1 MKFARTA
8 GFAPKVVACVAAAL
22 VVAASHESEAQT
34 RRRSPRPPR
43 RTDAG
48 VTVRARPEQLA
59 ATRMSFRG
67 AETANVPGTGGDA
80 TRVVAS
86 QPGVARTPYGVG
98 FFAVRG
104 TSFENTGLIV
114 EGFPVP
120 VLYHFAAGPSVV
132 PTRLVSSLDFY
143 PGGYPAQFGRYAGG
157 LVSLEIAAPDVDR
170 RTIDAEVSIFG
181 AGAAIS
187 TPLPNRRGGV
197 SFGVRRS
204 YYDLLLPI
212 VFPSVTLNF
221 GDAQAVI
228 DWRISDRTRAQ
239 VVFLGSTDVY
249 DRSDQRRAA
258 GASTLNRDGI
268 QVHFFRVIGK
278 LEHRYTGGF
287 ALNFSA
293 MVGADDIRFASADTG
308 RPDTNIRYGGATV
321 GERLSVRIPLGT
333 QWGASVGL
341 DSLATLFRSSV
352 TFPELLGT
360 SVIPNPQANRY
371 ATYAEADV
379 DQWDV
384 TPWAEIAGRAG
395 PVDMSVGARA
405 SYLHSGGKNYW
416 LFDPRAVVR
425 VALDR
430 RTTLVASTGLFSQ
443 PAPFFALVPLLGNG
457 ALGPQTSWQSS
468 AGIEARLDEGYDVRS
483 TFFINRSWGLP
494 RPTNELVELRP
505 GDVRRVLL
513 TDNGEGFA
521 SGVELYVRR
530 RLMRGVFGWVS
541 ATWSRA
547 ERWIP
552 GGAPFPFVLD
562 QSFVLNAAASWEINS
577 RWRIGARFSL
587 STGTPT
593 NRVSGATWDADAS
606 GFRPDYMPE
615 GERLPVFHQLDLRVD
630 YRFRSLGADMNFY
643 VDVLN
648 TYFARGTE
656 GWNFQYDYRTRQ
668 PLQGLPLLPIIGLK
682 AQWR

>member
-1 MKFARTA
+1 MIMVRKA
-8 GFAPKVVACVAAAL
+8 GLTPTSAACTVATVLLAVAATG
-22 VVAASHESEAQT
+22 HGQG
-34 RRRSPRPPR
+34 RRRTRNVRPAS
-43 RTDAG
+43 DG
-48 VTVRARPEQLA
+48 VTVRARPEQAA
-59 ATRMSFRG
+59 ATRMTFRG
-67 AETANVPGTGGDA
+67 AETANVPGTAGDA
-80 TRVVAS
+80 ARVVAS
-86 QPGVARTPYGVG
+86 QPGVMRTPFGVG

-143 PGGYPAQFGRYAGG
+143 PGGYPAQYGRYAGG
-157 LVSLEIAAPDVDR
+157 LVSLEIAAPDVQR

-181 AGAAIS
+181 ASAAV
-187 TPLPNRRGGV
+187 TAPFEGRRGGV

-204 YYDLLLPI
+204 YYDVLLPL

-228 DWRISDRTRAQ
+228 DWRVNDRTRAQ
-239 VVFLGSTDVY
+239 LVFLGSTDVY
-249 DRSDQRRAA
+249 DRSDIRRAA

-278 LEHRYTGGF
+278 IDHRYANGF

-293 MVGADDIRFASADTG
+293 MVGADDISFSSADTG

-321 GERLSVRIPLGT
+321 GERASVRIPLGN
-333 QWGASVGL
+333 QWAASLGI
-341 DSLATLFRSSV
+341 DSLATLFRSTV

-360 SVIPNPQANRY
+360 SIVPNPQANRF

-379 DQWDV
+379 TQWDV
-384 TPWAEIAGRAG
+384 TPWAEIVGRAG
-395 PVDMSVGARA
+395 PVDTSVGVRA

-416 LFDPRAVVR
+416 LVDPRGVVR

-430 RTTLVASTGLFSQ
+430 RTTLIASTGLFSQ

-468 AGIEARLDEGYDVRS
+468 VGVEARLDEGYDVRS
-483 TFFINRSWGLP
+483 TVFINRMWGLP

-505 GDVRRVLL
+505 GDVRRILL

-530 RLMRGVFGWVS
+530 RLLRGVFGWVS

-552 GGAPFPFVLD
+552 GGAPFPFALD

-577 RWRIGARFSL
+577 RWRLGARFAL

-593 NRVSGATWDADAS
+593 NRVYGATWDADAS
-606 GFRPDYMPE
+606 TFRPDYTPE
-615 GERLPVFHQLDLRVD
+615 GERLPVFHQLDLRLD

-648 TYFARGTE
+648 VYFARGTE

-668 PLQGLPLLPIIGLK
+668 PLQGLPLLPVVGVK

>member
-1 MKFARTA
+1 M
-8 GFAPKVVACVAAAL
+8 P
-22 VVAASHESEAQT
+22 
-34 RRRSPRPPR
+34 
-43 RTDAG
+43 
-48 VTVRARPEQLA
+48 

-67 AETANVPGTGGDA
+67 AETSNTPGTAGDA
-80 TRVVAS
+80 TRVVAA
-86 QPGVARTPYGVG
+86 QPGVMRSPFGVG

-104 TSFENTGLIV
+104 TSFENTGLLV

-120 VLYHFAAGPSVV
+120 VLYHFAAGPSVL
-132 PTRLVSSLDFY
+132 PTRLISSLDFY
-143 PGGYPAQFGRYAGG
+143 PGGYPAQFGRYSGG
-157 LVSLEIAAPDVDR
+157 IVSVEVAAPEVDR

-181 AGAAIS
+181 ASAAV
-187 TPLPNRRGGV
+187 TAPLAGNRGTASV
-197 SFGVRRS
+197 GVRRS

-221 GDAQAVI
+221 GDAQAVV
-228 DWRISDRTRAQ
+228 DWKLSDRTRAQ
-239 VVFLGSTDVY
+239 LIVMGSTDVY

-268 QVHFFRVIGK
+268 QVHFFRVIAK
-278 LEHRYTGGF
+278 IEHRYTGGF
-287 ALNFSA
+287 ALSFSG

-321 GERLSVRIPLGT
+321 GERASIRVPLGA
-333 QWGASVGL
+333 QWSLGAGI
-341 DSLATLFRSSV
+341 DTLATLFRSSV
-352 TFPELLGT
+352 TFPELLGASIT
-360 SVIPNPQANRY
+360 PTPQANRY

-379 DQWDV
+379 TQWDV
-384 TPWAEIAGRAG
+384 TPWAEVSGRVGILDA
-395 PVDMSVGARA
+395 SVGARA

-416 LFDPRAVVR
+416 LFDPRAVFR
-425 VALDR
+425 LALDR
-430 RTTLVASTGLFSQ
+430 RTTLVLSSGLFNQ

-468 AGIEARLDEGYDVRS
+468 VGVESRLDEGYDLRA
-483 TFFINRSWGLP
+483 TFFATRLWNLP
-494 RPTNELVELRP
+494 RPTNQLIEERD
-505 GDVRRVLL
+505 GRVSRILL

-530 RLMRGVFGWVS
+530 RLARGVFGWLS

-547 ERWIP
+547 ERWLP
-552 GGAPFPFVLD
+552 GGAPYPFSLD
-562 QSFVLNAAASWEINS
+562 QAFVLNAAASWEINS
-577 RWRIGARFSL
+577 RWRVGARFSL

-593 NRVSGATWDADAS
+593 NRVYDAS
-606 GFRPDYMPE
+606 FDSDASTFRPNYSAE
-615 GERLPVFHQLDLRVD
+615 GERLPLFHQLDLRLD

-648 TYFARGTE
+648 AYFARGTE
-656 GWNFQYDYRTRQ
+656 GWNFQYDYRAQQ
-668 PLQGLPLLPIIGLK
+668 PLQGLPLLPVVGLK

>member
-1 MKFARTA
+1 M
-8 GFAPKVVACVAAAL
+8 
-22 VVAASHESEAQT
+22 
-34 RRRSPRPPR
+34 
-43 RTDAG
+43 
-48 VTVRARPEQLA
+48 
-59 ATRMSFRG
+59 
-67 AETANVPGTGGDA
+67 PGTFGGDA

-86 QPGVARTPYGVG
+86 QPGVMRTPFGVG

-120 VLYHFAAGPSVV
+120 VLYHFAAGPSVL
-132 PTRLVSSLDFY
+132 PSRLISSLDFF
-143 PGGYPAQFGRYAGG
+143 PGGYPAQFGRYSGG
-157 LVSLEIAAPDVDR
+157 LVSLEVAAPEVDR

-181 AGAAIS
+181 ASAAV
-187 TPLPNRRGGV
+187 TVPLAGRRGTASV
-197 SFGVRRS
+197 GVRRS

-228 DWRISDRTRAQ
+228 DWKITDRTRAQ
-239 VVFLGSTDVY
+239 LIVLGSTDVY

-278 LEHRYTGGF
+278 VDHRYTGGF
-287 ALNFSA
+287 QLSLSA
-293 MVGADDIRFASADTG
+293 MFGADDIRFASADTG

-321 GERLSVRIPLGT
+321 GERASVRVPLGSL
-333 QWGASVGL
+333 WSIGAGV
-341 DSLATLFRSSV
+341 DTLATLFRSSV

-360 SVIPNPQANRY
+360 SITPSPMANRY

-379 DQWDV
+379 TQWDV

-416 LFDPRAVVR
+416 LFDPRAVLR
-425 VALDR
+425 ITLDR
-430 RTTLVASTGLFSQ
+430 RTTLVLSSGVFNQ

-457 ALGPQTSWQSS
+457 ALGPQSSWQSS
-468 AGIEARLDEGYDVRS
+468 VGVEARLDEGYDLRT
-483 TFFINRSWGLP
+483 TFFTTKLWGLP
-494 RPTNELVELRP
+494 RPTNQLVEDSQ
-505 GDVRRVLL
+505 GHVSRVLI

-530 RLMRGVFGWVS
+530 RLARGVFGWLS

-552 GGAPFPFVLD
+552 GGAPYPFSLD
-562 QSFVLNAAASWEINS
+562 QAFVLNAAASWEINS
-577 RWRIGARFSL
+577 RWRLGARFSL

-593 NRVSGATWDADAS
+593 NRVYDASFDADANS
-606 GFRPDYMPE
+606 FRPNYAAE

-630 YRFRSLGADMNFY
+630 YRFRSLGADMNLY

-656 GWNFQYDYRTRQ
+656 GWNFQYDYRVQQ
-668 PLQGLPLLPIIGLK
+668 PLQGLPLLPVVGLK

>member
-1 MKFARTA
+1 MRLFARTL
-8 GFAPKVVACVAAAL
+8 VAAAITSMI
-22 VVAASHESEAQT
+22 ATPSWAQS
-34 RRRSPRPPR
+34 RAR
-43 RTDAG
+43 RTRTSPSRASAARDEG
-48 VTVRARPEQLA
+48 VTVRGRPEQVP

-67 AETANVPGTGGDA
+67 PETSNMPGTFGGDA

-86 QPGVARTPYGVG
+86 QPGVMRTPFGVG

-120 VLYHFAAGPSVV
+120 VLYHFAAGPSVL
-132 PTRLVSSLDFY
+132 PSRLISSLDFF
-143 PGGYPAQFGRYAGG
+143 PGGYPAQFGRYSGG
-157 LVSLEIAAPDVDR
+157 LVSLEVAAPEVER
-170 RTIDAEVSIFG
+170 RTVDAEISIFG
-181 AGAAIS
+181 ASAAI
-187 TPLPNRRGGV
+187 TAPLAGRRGTASV
-197 SFGVRRS
+197 GVRRS

-228 DWRISDRTRAQ
+228 DWKITDRTRAQ
-239 VVFLGSTDVY
+239 LIVLGSTDVY

-278 LEHRYTGGF
+278 LEHRYAGGF
-287 ALNFSA
+287 QLSFSG

-321 GERLSVRIPLGT
+321 GERASMRVPLGP
-333 QWGASVGL
+333 QWSLGAGV
-341 DSLATLFRSSV
+341 DALATLFRSSV
-352 TFPELLGT
+352 TFPELLGSSITPT
-360 SVIPNPQANRY
+360 SMANRY

-379 DQWDV
+379 TQWDV

-395 PVDMSVGARA
+395 PLDMSVGGRA

-416 LFDPRAVVR
+416 LFDPRAVFR
-425 VALDR
+425 IALDR
-430 RTTLVASTGLFSQ
+430 RTTLVISSGIFKQ

-457 ALGPQTSWQSS
+457 ALGPQSSWQSS
-468 AGIEARLDEGYDVRS
+468 VGVEARLDEGYDLRT
-483 TFFINRSWGLP
+483 TFFTTKLWGLP
-494 RPTNELVELRP
+494 RPTNELVEDGQGR
-505 GDVRRVLL
+505 VNRVLI

-530 RLMRGVFGWVS
+530 RLARGVFGWLS

-552 GGAPFPFVLD
+552 GGAPYPFSLD
-562 QSFVLNAAASWEINS
+562 QAFVLNAAASWEINS
-577 RWRIGARFSL
+577 RWRLGARFSL

-593 NRVSGATWDADAS
+593 NRVYDATFDADANS
-606 GFRPDYMPE
+606 FRPNYTAE
-615 GERLPVFHQLDLRVD
+615 GERLPVFHQLDLRMD
-630 YRFRSLGADMNFY
+630 YRFRSLGADMNLY

-656 GWNFQYDYRTRQ
+656 GWNFQYDYRAQQ
-668 PLQGLPLLPIIGLK
+668 PLQGLPLLPVVGLK
-682 AQWR
+682 AQWQ